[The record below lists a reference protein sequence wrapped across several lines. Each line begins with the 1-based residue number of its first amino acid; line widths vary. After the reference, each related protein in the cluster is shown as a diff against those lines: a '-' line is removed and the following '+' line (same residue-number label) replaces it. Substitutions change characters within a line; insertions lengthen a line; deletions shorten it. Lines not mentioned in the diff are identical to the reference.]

1 MRLVALAAGVA
12 LVALNWDE
20 KGGLFWVGVA
30 VVVLNAAALELQR
43 AATLPASPPDATS
56 GDSSAQDTSPAVDPA
71 PEVDATISDLLHLP
85 AVAEALAQAPSHWRQ
100 VTYFDQAFDPVP
112 LTDLVDH
119 VWVLDDEDGWSMA
132 LGDEVKPLVDLDVE
146 ESDDAALAVFVADA
160 RVSDAPAEDR
170 EVYRV
175 ETSTPLT
182 TDDFAVLAVRALTAQ
197 HLQAAARLDS

>member
-1 MRLVALAAGVA
+1 MRLIALAAGVA
-12 LVALNWDE
+12 LIALNWDD

-30 VVVLNAAALELQR
+30 VVALNAAALAVQR
-43 AATLPASPPDATS
+43 ASSPITRPAEPPVPT
-56 GDSSAQDTSPAVDPA
+56 TPPRDPQPDHDLG

-85 AVAEALAQAPSHWRQ
+85 AVAEALAEAPSRWRQ
-100 VTYFDQAFDPVP
+100 VTYFDQTFDPVP

-132 LGDEVKPLVDLDVE
+132 LGDEVKPLVDLDVD
-146 ESDDAALAVFVADA
+146 ESDDAALAVFLADA
-160 RVSDAPAEDR
+160 RVSDAYHEDR

-175 ETSTPLT
+175 ETSTSLT
-182 TDDFAVLAVRALTAQ
+182 TEEFAVLAVRALTAQ